1 MNAPK
6 HVILSTYNP
15 ATKAMVSYDAL
26 VIGSVEREDH
36 DYPVLTTVHFR
47 HDDVASHHALTGV
60 DYLDTLSRTFDV
72 AHKDDKVNQSFYYVE
87 GDEVELKRKC
97 DWLRKEL
104 QKANDQI
111 KAMMQKADP
120 SQDRASLGDVAISPE
135 LAKAAEKAEPKAPKS
150 AK

>member
-104 QKANDQI
+104 QRRTIRSK
-111 KAMMQKADP
+111 
-120 SQDRASLGDVAISPE
+120 R
-135 LAKAAEKAEPKAPKS
+135 
-150 AK
+150 

>member
-72 AHKDDKVNQSFYYVE
+72 ALE